1 MKWELILSGAASGKK
16 NMEFDINLVRNCKDG
31 QGFFRLYYWE
41 PYSISLGANQ
51 KESEINGTLAARDN
65 IDVVKRP
72 TGGRAILHAE
82 ELTYSVALPLSYGL
96 KPREIYEKISKA
108 LIRGLFVY
116 DTRLSDAALESEQPD
131 FGNLLKQQSGMLC
144 FASTAKNEVKFHG
157 KKIIG
162 SAQRKIGGK
171 VLQHGSILIGNF
183 HTKLPEYLNLDEEE
197 KKILEMELR
206 EKTTEVETVL
216 NEKVDYKKFEKA
228 VIKGFEEEWEIKF

>member
-1 MKWELILSGAASGKK
+1 MKWELILSDAASGKK
-16 NMEFDINLVRNCKDG
+16 NMEFDMNLVRNCTEE
-31 QGFFRLYYWE
+31 QGFFRLYYWK
-41 PYSISLGANQ
+41 PYAISLGANQ
-51 KESEINGTLAARDN
+51 KESEINTALAFENN

-96 KPREIYEKISKA
+96 KPREVYEKISRA
-108 LIRGLFVY
+108 LIRGLSIY
-116 DTRLSDAALESEQPD
+116 DARLSDAALESEQPD
-131 FGNLLKQQSGMLC
+131 FGNILKQQSGMLC

-162 SAQRKIGGK
+162 SAQRKIGGH
-171 VLQHGSILIGNF
+171 VLQHGSVLIGDY
-183 HTKLPEYLNLDEEE
+183 HTKLPNFLNLNEEE
-197 KKILEMELR
+197 KKILEMELK

-216 NEKVDYKKFEKA
+216 NEKVDYKRFEDA